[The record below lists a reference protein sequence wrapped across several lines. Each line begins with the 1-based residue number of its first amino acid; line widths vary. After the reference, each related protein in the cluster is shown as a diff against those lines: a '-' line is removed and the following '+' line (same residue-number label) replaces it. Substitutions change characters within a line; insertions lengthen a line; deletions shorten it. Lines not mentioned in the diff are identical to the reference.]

1 MRVLLQRV
9 CSASV
14 EVEGKM
20 LSEIGRGILLFVGVT
35 HQDDPGIAYQ
45 LAKKCAQLRIF
56 EDEKQ
61 RQHQC
66 SALDLNLEALVVS
79 QFTLYGNT
87 NKGRR
92 PGFDQ
97 SAPPQK
103 AETLY
108 ETFTEC
114 LRNTGLSCASG
125 KFRAEM
131 KVSLINDGPVTY
143 LLEKE
148 NKTS

>member
-1 MRVLLQRV
+1 M
-9 CSASV
+9 
-14 EVEGKM
+14 
-20 LSEIGRGILLFVGVT
+20 
-35 HQDDPGIAYQ
+35 
-45 LAKKCAQLRIF
+45 RIF
-56 EDEKQ
+56 EDEQQ

-87 NKGRR
+87 SKGRR

-97 SAPPQK
+97 SAPPEK
-103 AETLY
+103 AEAIYQAFIESL
-108 ETFTEC
+108 E
-114 LRNTGLSCASG
+114 NTGLRCTSG

-131 KVSLINDGPVTY
+131 KVNLINDGPVTY

-148 NKTS
+148 KKEN

>member
-14 EVEGKM
+14 EVEGKK

-35 HQDDPGIAYQ
+35 HQDDPGIADQ

-56 EDEKQ
+56 EDEQQ

-79 QFTLYGNT
+79 QLTLYGNT

-108 ETFTEC
+108 ETFIEC

>member
-1 MRVLLQRV
+1 MLVLLQRV
-9 CSASV
+9 CSPSV
-14 EVEGKM
+14 EVEGNM
-20 LSEIGRGILLFVGVT
+20 LSAIGRGILLFVGVT
-35 HQDDPGIAYQ
+35 HQDDPGIADQ
-45 LAKKCAQLRIF
+45 MAKKCAQLRIF
-56 EDEKQ
+56 EDEQQ

-66 SALDLNLEALVVS
+66 AVLELNLEALVVS

-92 PGFDQ
+92 PGFEQ

-108 ETFTEC
+108 ETFIEC

-148 NKTS
+148 N

>member
-1 MRVLLQRV
+1 M
-9 CSASV
+9 ASV
-14 EVEGKM
+14 EMDG
-20 LSEIGRGILLFVGVT
+20 EIISKINRGILLFIGVT
-35 HQDDPGIAYQ
+35 HEDDLGIADH
-45 LAKKCAQLRIF
+45 LARKSTQLRIF
-56 EDEKQ
+56 EDDQQ

-87 NKGRR
+87 SKGRR

-97 SAPPQK
+97 SAPPEK
-103 AETLY
+103 AELIY
-108 ETFTEC
+108 QAFIESIE
-114 LRNTGLSCASG
+114 NTGLRCASG

-131 KVSLINDGPVTY
+131 NVNLINDGPVTY

-148 NKTS
+148 KKDN

>member
-14 EVEGKM
+14 KMEGKM

-35 HQDDPGIAYQ
+35 HQDDPGIADQ
-45 LAKKCAQLRIF
+45 LAKKCTQLRIF
-56 EDEKQ
+56 EDDQQ

-66 SALDLNLEALVVS
+66 SVLELNLEALVVS

-92 PGFDQ
+92 PGFEH

-108 ETFTEC
+108 ETFIDC
-114 LRNTGLSCASG
+114 LRNTGLRCASG
-125 KFRAEM
+125 KFRTEM

-148 NKTS
+148 N

>member
-1 MRVLLQRV
+1 MRILLQRV

-14 EVEGKM
+14 KMEGKM

-35 HQDDPGIAYQ
+35 HQDDPGIANQ

-56 EDEKQ
+56 EDDQQ

-66 SALDLNLEALVVS
+66 SVLELNLEALVVS
-79 QFTLYGNT
+79 QFTLFGNT

-108 ETFTEC
+108 ETFIEC

>member
-14 EVEGKM
+14 KVEGKM

-35 HQDDPGIAYQ
+35 HQDDPGIADQ

-56 EDEKQ
+56 EDEQQ

-103 AETLY
+103 AESLY
-108 ETFTEC
+108 ETFIEC
-114 LRNTGLSCASG
+114 LRNTGLRCASG

-131 KVSLINDGPVTY
+131 KVSLINEGPVTY

>member
-14 EVEGKM
+14 EVEGKK

-35 HQDDPGIAYQ
+35 HQDDPGIADQ

-56 EDEKQ
+56 EDEQQ

-108 ETFTEC
+108 ETFIEC
-114 LRNTGLSCASG
+114 LRNKGLSCASG

>member
-35 HQDDPGIAYQ
+35 HQDDSGIADQ

-56 EDEKQ
+56 ENEQQ
-61 RQHQC
+61 RQHQY
-66 SALDLNLEALVVS
+66 SALDLNLEAIVVS

-108 ETFTEC
+108 ETFIEY

>member
-56 EDEKQ
+56 EDEQLRK
-61 RQHQC
+61 HQC

-108 ETFTEC
+108 ETFIEC

>member
-1 MRVLLQRV
+1 MRVLIQRV
-9 CSASV
+9 SKASV
-14 EVEGKM
+14 EVDK
-20 LSEIGRGILLFVGVT
+20 EIISKINRGLLLFVGIT
-35 HQDDPGIAYQ
+35 HEDDRGIADH
-45 LAKKCAQLRIF
+45 LARKCAQLRIF
-56 EDEKQ
+56 EDEQQ

-87 NKGRR
+87 SKGRR

-97 SAPPQK
+97 SAPPEK
-103 AETLY
+103 AEPIYQAFIESL
-108 ETFTEC
+108 ESKG
-114 LRNTGLSCASG
+114 LRCTSG

-131 KVSLINDGPVTY
+131 KVNLINDGPVTY

-148 NKTS
+148 KKEN

>member
-35 HQDDPGIAYQ
+35 HQDDPGIADQ

-56 EDEKQ
+56 EDVQ
-61 RQHQC
+61 HRQHQC
-66 SALDLNLEALVVS
+66 STLDLDLEALVVS

-87 NKGRR
+87 NNGRR

-103 AETLY
+103 AETFY
-108 ETFTEC
+108 ETIIEC
-114 LRNTGLSCASG
+114 LRNMGLRCASG